1 MQNQT
6 SLYEAELKFT
16 SNKPISPEKL
26 KQLAEAFSLE
36 NVTEPKRKE
45 AHFRDD
51 YYLSDGSDKFCIRIR
66 HLQDGEVE
74 MTSKSFL
81 TKYDIRIEP
90 EFLCVFHHKDTIPAF
105 MRNIGFDLAFTLEKR
120 NVILCDGKF
129 DHEGIVYPIQ
139 VSSYTA
145 IASYPNLSVKR
156 TLDVFEM
163 EIEKGWLAEQEENGL
178 DIKQVSE
185 ALGSIDR
192 FCWTS
197 KEGSLEN
204 KFGIERSHSLLS
216 EIFSKHQAIY
226 F

>member
-1 MQNQT
+1 MQNKT

-16 SNKPISPEKL
+16 SSKPISPEKL
-26 KQLAEAFSLE
+26 KWLAEAFSLD
-36 NVTEPKRKE
+36 NVTEPKRKK

-51 YYLSDGSDKFCIRIR
+51 YYLSDNSDKFCIRIR

-105 MRNIGFDLAFTLEKR
+105 MRNIGFDLAFTLEKS
-120 NVILCDGKF
+120 NVILCDGTF
-129 DHEGIVYPIQ
+129 NHEGIVYPIQ

-163 EIEKGWLAEQEENGL
+163 EVEKEWLAAKEEEGL
-178 DIKQVSE
+178 DIRQVNE
-185 ALGSIDR
+185 ALASIDR
-192 FCWTS
+192 FSWES
-197 KEGSLEN
+197 KQGSLET
-204 KFGIERSHSLLS
+204 KFGIERAYSLLS